1 MTTINDLAEQQN
13 QFKQELEFVKQAI
26 GLCTDWLTPNQ
37 AEKILPISKARIL
50 REIAIAEKL
59 RCEERKHDLRYG
71 IHYYNISF
79 SHDVKEGEIVD
90 LNLQRPSWKIHREK
104 FWQVVCLPEDRR
116 SLN

>member
-59 RCEERKHDLRYG
+59 RGEGRKHDLKYG
-71 IHYYNISF
+71 RHYYNIAF
-79 SHDVKEGEIVD
+79 SHDLKEGEIVD

-104 FWQVVCLPEDRR
+104 FWEVVSRPPDERAL
-116 SLN
+116 